1 MWLFDLHRLDSE
13 DDISPQ
19 DLSDIW
25 CRVGNEATAVATLGA
40 LIGRCRMLSCRSF
53 SRHDRQ
59 SRGDSGYSR
68 IIASMSAEALQ
79 VEARI
84 GEQAL

>member
-25 CRVGNEATAVATLGA
+25 RQVGNEA
-40 LIGRCRMLSCRSF
+40 
-53 SRHDRQ
+53 
-59 SRGDSGYSR
+59 
-68 IIASMSAEALQ
+68 E
-79 VEARI
+79 
-84 GEQAL
+84 